1 LEDARR
7 ILPLP
12 EEPANLRAETRAL
25 LEEWPEEGARV
36 ITFDHA
42 SHLGELLL
50 EAGPVPIVVGSGP
63 QKASSYSAARRS

>member
-12 EEPANLRAETRAL
+12 EEPVELRAETRAL
-25 LEEWPEEGARV
+25 LEDWPEDGTRA

-50 EAGPVPIVVGSGP
+50 DAGPVPTVVGSGP
-63 QKASSYSAARRS
+63 Q